1 MHSEALHF
9 QAFLS
14 LHDISQTHKDSLNL
28 NFEKLCEQEIFYGKV
43 IRAPTTRFLWIA
55 NLSVFRT
62 ARKQSSNISCCVRAD
77 KYVQRNNENHG

>member
-28 NFEKLCEQEIFYGKV
+28 NFEKLCEQEI
-43 IRAPTTRFLWIA
+43 ILWEG
-55 NLSVFRT
+55 N
-62 ARKQSSNISCCVRAD
+62 SCT
-77 KYVQRNNENHG
+77 NHTFPVDCKPICF